1 MCDLERARELRA
13 LSRLGQGQVLGDD
26 ARCGK
31 GKAAEDLMMIDH
43 FVTIGRLVLNVGYS
57 AA

>member
-13 LSRLGQGQVLGDD
+13 LSRLRQGQVLDDD
-26 ARCGK
+26 ARSGT

-43 FVTIGRLVLNVGYS
+43 FVTIGRLVLNVGYI

>member
-1 MCDLERARELRA
+1 MCDLERARELWA
-13 LSRLGQGQVLGDD
+13 LSRLGQGQVLDDD
-26 ARCGK
+26 ARSGK
-31 GKAAEDLMMIDH
+31 GKAAKDSVMIDH